1 MTIQDLGSLG
11 ELIAA
16 IATLATLGYLALQIR
31 QNTRVLRGTFHDS
44 HVNRLQTWQLAVAS
58 DPDLSSIWIRAE
70 RGDELSEQERDRL
83 VYLRIYFLAGSEAL
97 FYQYSRGNIDPEV
110 WRAQLSRIRT
120 TLEKPQFRRWY
131 GEERRFMLTESF
143 EALLDSEIKAI
154 ERKQ

>member
-16 IATLATLGYLALQIR
+16 IATLATLVYLAVQIR

-97 FYQYSRGNIDPEV
+97 YYQYSRGNIDAEV
-110 WRAQLSRIRT
+110 WQAQLSRIRA
-120 TLEKPQFRRWY
+120 TLANPGFRRWCV
-131 GEERRFMLTESF
+131 EERRFTLTVAFES
-143 EALLDSEIKAI
+143 LLDLEIKAI
-154 ERKQ
+154 KRQL